1 MYSFYDSRNGQ
12 PIRLTYDHKGSD
24 ENEQKRIID
33 RGGYILNDRV
43 NGVLAVTRAL
53 GDSPMK
59 QYVVGNPYTTEIE
72 LQGDDEFL
80 VIACDG
86 LWDIANDQQ
95 VIDLIRDIKD
105 PQIASKTL
113 LDFALENSSTDNLS
127 ILVYKINNIWSYN
140 Y

>member
-1 MYSFYDSRNGQ
+1 M
-12 PIRLTYDHKGSD
+12 TYDHKGSD

-127 ILVYKINNIWSYN
+127 ILVYRINNI
-140 Y
+140 

>member
-1 MYSFYDSRNGQ
+1 MYLYYDSRNGQ

-72 LQGDDEFL
+72 LQDDDEFL

-127 ILVYKINNIWSYN
+127 ILVYRINNI
-140 Y
+140 

>member
-127 ILVYKINNIWSYN
+127 ILVYKINNI
-140 Y
+140 

>member
-72 LQGDDEFL
+72 LQDDDEFL

>member
-72 LQGDDEFL
+72 LQDDDEFL

-127 ILVYKINNIWSYN
+127 ILVYRINNIWSYN
-140 Y
+140 W

>member
-1 MYSFYDSRNGQ
+1 MYSFYGSRNGQ

-72 LQGDDEFL
+72 LQDDDEFL

-127 ILVYKINNIWSYN
+127 ILVYRINNI
-140 Y
+140 

>member
-127 ILVYKINNIWSYN
+127 ILVYRINNIWSYN
-140 Y
+140 W